1 MPRRILAGVAI
12 GVGLLALLAAT
23 AARLG
28 LTAYPLPTV
37 PGTSPW
43 TTARASGLTALLAL
57 TLDMV
62 LGLLVSTGAADR
74 LTRRGRAVEIHRWL
88 SSVGLVLIAIHI
100 LVLTTDRFVRFD
112 LLDILVPF
120 LSSYRRVAV
129 GVGVLAAYGA
139 LLVHAS
145 FNLGARIGA
154 KTWRKLHYLSFFVFL
169 SAVAHGLFA
178 GSDSGITGI
187 RALYVASATA
197 VGLMIL
203 YRVAALLK
211 RRTSR

>member
-1 MPRRILAGVAI
+1 MARRILAGVAI
-12 GVGLLALLAAT
+12 GVGLLALLAAA

-28 LTAYPLPTV
+28 LTAHPLPTV

-57 TLDMV
+57 TLDIV
-62 LGLLVSTGAADR
+62 FGLLVSTGAADR
-74 LTRRGRAVEIHRWL
+74 LIRRGRAVEVHRWL
-88 SSVGLVLIAIHI
+88 SSVGLVLIAIHV

-112 LLDILVPF
+112 LFDVLVPF

-139 LLVHAS
+139 LMVHAS
-145 FNLGARIGA
+145 FNLRARIGT

-169 SAVAHGLFA
+169 SAVAHGLLA
-178 GSDSGITGI
+178 GSDSGVTGVL
-187 RALYVASATA
+187 ALYVASATA
-197 VGLMIL
+197 VGILIL
-203 YRVAALLK
+203 YRVAAVLK
-211 RRTSR
+211 GTRS